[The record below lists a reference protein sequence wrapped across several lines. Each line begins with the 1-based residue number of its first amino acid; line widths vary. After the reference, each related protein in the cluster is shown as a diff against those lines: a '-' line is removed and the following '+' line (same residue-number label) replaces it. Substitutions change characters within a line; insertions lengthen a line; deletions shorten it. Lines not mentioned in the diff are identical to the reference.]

1 VFSKTNPKEAE
12 MGSEARLLQTKSGDW
27 YLHDPGIGLL
37 VRIVP
42 MEMAQEALRSQSG
55 ERNPIYAL
63 YRAGAYHAAYR
74 ETVRDLRRA
83 AVALLKRIK
92 KKTGRVFSPRDV
104 LINKGSSQ
112 EPGAVSLQDFVDLQA
127 SPLAAHLL
135 DAQFYTNCG
144 KVKRDFSDDEMRE
157 FHGLLRKIQ
166 VAICSAGDAG
176 EQAREQARVW
186 LDRGAPRRSLL
197 DVYPFF
203 DLAHGLAWK
212 YAQKVVPSIAE
223 NLDILMASGFFA
235 AMGDW
240 LKDMPDAPLGE
251 NQALK
256 RFGVGFWY
264 PENAS
269 SRTWS
274 GIVVYYHDYQL
285 ASLDFWPA
293 LGQDESPDDLRRYGL
308 SRMVPLR

>member
-1 VFSKTNPKEAE
+1 
-12 MGSEARLLQTKSGDW
+12 MGSEARLFQAKPGDW
-27 YLHDPGIGLL
+27 WLHDPDIGLL
-37 VRIVP
+37 ARIVP
-42 MEMAQEALRSQSG
+42 MEMALSALQNQSN
-55 ERNPIYAL
+55 ERTPLYAL

-83 AVALLKRIK
+83 AVALLKKIK
-92 KKTGRVFSPRDV
+92 EKTGRVFSPREV
-104 LINKGSSQ
+104 LIDKGSLQ
-112 EPGAVSLQDFVDLQA
+112 EPGAVSLQAFVDLSA

-135 DAQFYTNCG
+135 DAQFYTNRG
-144 KVKRDFSDDEMRE
+144 KVKRDFSGDEMRE
-157 FHGLLRKIQ
+157 FHGLLQEIQ
-166 VAICSAGDAG
+166 IAICGTGDAK
-176 EQAREQARVW
+176 EQARVW
-186 LDRGAPRRSLL
+186 LDREAPRRSLL

-223 NLDILMASGFFA
+223 NLDLLRASGFFA
-235 AMGDW
+235 AMSDW
-240 LKDMPDAPLGE
+240 LKDMPDAPLEE

-256 RFGVGFWY
+256 CFGVGFWY

-269 SRTWS
+269 SGTWR
-274 GIVVYYHDYQL
+274 GIVVYYHDHQL

-293 LGQDESPDDLRRYGL
+293 PGEDESLDDLRRYGL